1 MSKVMDTAMYTEGTY
16 TQDLTKQLSQSMIR
30 NQMFFNQS
38 ATFEYEGAQDLKV
51 GQVVDVNKFN
61 ARSGDKEEKISGKYI
76 IGKIYRQFVS
86 ERDMMSTRVT
96 LYRDNLA

>member
-1 MSKVMDTAMYTEGTY
+1 MTEPCTL
-16 TQDLTKQLSQSMIR
+16 DIPEKQIVVR
-30 NQMFFNQS
+30 FPA

-61 ARSGDKEEKISGKYI
+61 ASSGDKEEKISGKYI